1 MGLRKEFIQFLADKI
16 TDELILR
23 DMIEV
28 PDEVDVETQLYRVL
42 EDELNAED
50 RLNAEVRVILEQ
62 YNDHMRQTGISYQEM
77 FKLIKNELV
86 RKKKIVL

>member
-1 MGLRKEFIQFLADKI
+1 MGLRKEFIQFLADTI

-28 PDEVDVETQLYRVL
+28 PDHVDLETQLFRVL
-42 EDELNAED
+42 EDEINLED
-50 RLNAEVRVILEQ
+50 RVNQEVRTILEQ

-77 FKLIKNELV
+77 FKMIKNELV
-86 RKKKIVL
+86 RKRKIIL